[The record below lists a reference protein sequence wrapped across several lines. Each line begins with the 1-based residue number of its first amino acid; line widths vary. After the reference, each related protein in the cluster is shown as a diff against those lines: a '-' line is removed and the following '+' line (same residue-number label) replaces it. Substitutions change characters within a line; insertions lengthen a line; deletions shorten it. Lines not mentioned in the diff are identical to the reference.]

1 MSALAIRSRCRAR
14 SPWMLDEWCKTM
26 RNVFAVA
33 RKDLVVEWR
42 ARLLLVRVL
51 PFALLVLVLFAVAL
65 DSEALLE
72 RAAAGLV
79 WLAAMFAA
87 LIVVQRCYDIETA
100 DGALDMLLT
109 SVVEPSRVFF
119 GKLLAVV
126 GQLLVLVVVLVGGAV
141 VLYGVRVDAAGL
153 VLLVTTG
160 VTAVIG
166 LASVGTLYGAVVAQL
181 TGRDSLLPLL
191 AMPVLAPLL
200 IGASRATEAAF
211 GSRTIDLATGWAWT
225 ALLAVF
231 AVVFTAAGAA
241 SFATLTEPDA

>member
-1 MSALAIRSRCRAR
+1 MRSVLAI
-14 SPWMLDEWCKTM
+14 
-26 RNVFAVA
+26 A
-33 RKDLVVEWR
+33 RKDLIVEWR
-42 ARLLLVRVL
+42 ARMLLVRVL

-87 LIVVQRCYDIETA
+87 LLVVQRSFDVETA
-100 DGALDMLLT
+100 DGALDVVLISL
-109 SVVEPSRVFF
+109 VEPSRVFF
-119 GKLLAVV
+119 GKTIAVV
-126 GQLLVLVVVLVGGAV
+126 AQLLVLIVALLGGAV
-141 VLYGVRVDAAGL
+141 VLYGVRIDAQGL
-153 VLLVTTG
+153 VLLVTTV
-160 VTAVIG
+160 VTAIIG
-166 LASVGTLYGAVVAQL
+166 LGGVGTLYGAVVAQL

-211 GSRTIDLATGWAWT
+211 GSESIDLATGWAWT
-225 ALLAVF
+225 SLLAVF
-231 AVVFTAAGAA
+231 AVVFIAAGAA

>member
-1 MSALAIRSRCRAR
+1 MRSVLAI
-14 SPWMLDEWCKTM
+14 
-26 RNVFAVA
+26 A
-33 RKDLVVEWR
+33 RKDLLVEWR
-42 ARLLLVRVL
+42 ARMLLVRVL

-87 LIVVQRCYDIETA
+87 LLVVQRSFDVETA
-100 DGALDMLLT
+100 DGALDVVLISL
-109 SVVEPSRVFF
+109 VEPSRVFF
-119 GKLLAVV
+119 GKTIAVV
-126 GQLLVLVVVLVGGAV
+126 AQLLVLIVALLGGAV
-141 VLYGVRVDAAGL
+141 VLYGVRIDAQGL
-153 VLLVTTG
+153 VLLVTTV
-160 VTAVIG
+160 VTAIIG
-166 LASVGTLYGAVVAQL
+166 LGGVGTLYGAVVAQL

-211 GSRTIDLATGWAWT
+211 GSESIDLATGWAWT
-225 ALLAVF
+225 SLLAVF
-231 AVVFTAAGAA
+231 AVVFIAAGAA

>member
-1 MSALAIRSRCRAR
+1 M
-14 SPWMLDEWCKTM
+14 PDEWCTTM

-33 RKDLVVEWR
+33 RKDLVIEWR

-65 DSEALLE
+65 DSEALLT

-79 WLAAMFAA
+79 WLAAMFAT
-87 LIVVQRCYDIETA
+87 LLVVQRCFDIETA

-119 GKLLAVV
+119 GKVLAVAA
-126 GQLLVLVVVLVGGAV
+126 QLLVLVVVLLGGAV
-141 VLYGVRVDAAGL
+141 VLYGVRIDAAGL
-153 VLLVTTG
+153 VLLVTTV

-166 LASVGTLYGAVVAQL
+166 LAGVGTLYGAVVAQL

-191 AMPVLAPLL
+191 AMPMLAPLL

-211 GSRTIDLATGWAWT
+211 GSQTIDLATGWAW
-225 ALLAVF
+225 ASLLAVF
-231 AVVFTAAGAA
+231 GVVFAAAGAA